1 MSDYKMY
8 QTVFNEGEDYM
19 SKKKKK
25 DKVIE
30 VYPGGKYKKLAKGNI
45 IALICMVVLAAI
57 LFYICIPAL
66 SIYSEAF
73 WLILIAALLLILL
86 ATLSWGMT
94 EVRHTRVSKIT
105 MYVTILAV
113 VCLIFGGITSMK
125 IFSSSKYASLLKVE
139 DGDFE
144 TDIKETESISDI
156 AIMDT
161 QTAVTIG
168 NRAIGSL
175 TDIVS
180 QFVVSEDYSQIDYNG
195 KPMKVA
201 PLEYAGLIKYFN
213 NRSDG
218 IPGYVMVDPVSN
230 EASYVELDKP
240 MKYTP
245 SAYFNE
251 DLRRHLRFQYPT
263 YLFNSYSF
271 ELDPDGNPYYV
282 CAVLKANAGIF
293 GARDIKGVVICDP
306 CTGDSQY
313 YDVADVPNW
322 VDRVYDGDLL
332 TQKYDWYGRLSGGFW
347 NSIFGNKGCKM
358 TTDDY
363 GYKVIDGDVWVYT
376 GVTSVNADES
386 NIGFVLMN
394 ERTAESK
401 YYKVSGAEEYS
412 AMSSAQGEVQHLGYV
427 ASFPSLINIGGE
439 PTYIMAMKDEA
450 GLVKMYALVNVQKYN
465 IVATGSS
472 QHEALSSYKKLMKE
486 NGISQNTD
494 SEEGEQSKL
503 INIET
508 IRYVDVSGDTIVYI
522 IDTQGN
528 VYKQTFAENES
539 LIFLKEGDR
548 ITVHYEQG
556 EDGINSLI
564 SYE

>member
-1 MSDYKMY
+1 MA
-8 QTVFNEGEDYM
+8 
-19 SKKKKK
+19 KKKKK
-25 DKVIE
+25 EKVVE
-30 VYPGGKYKKLAKGNI
+30 VFPDGKYKKLRKGNV
-45 IALICMVVLAAI
+45 IALICMVVLAAF
-57 LFYICIPAL
+57 LFYISIPAL
-66 SIYSEAF
+66 SIYSDTF
-73 WLILIAALLLILL
+73 WFILIVALVLILL
-86 ATLSWGMT
+86 ATLSWSIG
-94 EVRHTRVSKIT
+94 EVRHTRISKLT
-105 MYVTILAV
+105 MYVMLVAV
-113 VCLIFGGITSMK
+113 VFLILGAITSLK
-125 IFSSSKYASLLKVE
+125 IFSSSKYAGLLKVE

-144 TDIKETESISDI
+144 TDIKETESINDI

-161 QTAVTIG
+161 QTAITIG

-180 QFVVSEDYSQIDYNG
+180 QFLVSVDYSQIDYNG

-213 NRSDG
+213 NRKDG

-230 EASYVELDKP
+230 EANYVKLDKP

-251 DLRRHLRFQYPT
+251 NLERHLRFQYPT

-293 GARDIKGVVICDP
+293 GAKDVKGVVICDP
-306 CTGDSQY
+306 CTGESQY

-332 TQKYDWYGRLSGGFW
+332 TQKYDWYGRLSGGYW

-394 ERTAESK
+394 ERTAEAK
-401 YYKVSGAEEYS
+401 YYKISGAEEYS
-412 AMSSAQGEVQHLGYV
+412 AMSSAQGEVQHLGYI

-450 GLVKMYALVNVQKYN
+450 GLVKMYALVNVEKYN
-465 IVATGSS
+465 IVATGAS
-472 QHEALSSYKKLMKE
+472 QHEALSAYKKLMKE
-486 NGISQNTD
+486 NGISQGSD
-494 SEEGEQSKL
+494 SEAGELSKQ

-508 IRYVDVSGDTIVYI
+508 IRYVDVSGETIVYI
-522 IDTQGN
+522 IDKQGN
-528 VYKQTFAENES
+528 VYKQAFAENEA

-548 ITVHYEQG
+548 ITVHYEES
-556 EDGINSLI
+556 EDGIHSLI

>member
-1 MSDYKMY
+1 M
-8 QTVFNEGEDYM
+8 G
-19 SKKKKK
+19 KKK

-30 VYPGGKYKKLAKGNI
+30 VFPDGKYKKLRKGNVT
-45 IALICMVVLAAI
+45 ALLCMVVVAVV
-57 LFYICIPAL
+57 LFYISIPAL
-66 SIYSEAF
+66 SIYSDTF
-73 WLILIAALLLILL
+73 WFILIVALALIFV
-86 ATLSWGMT
+86 ATVSWNIG
-94 EVRHTRVSKIT
+94 EVRHTRISKLT
-105 MYVTILAV
+105 MYVMLAAAV
-113 VCLIFGGITSMK
+113 FLIIGGISSMK
-125 IFSSSKYASLLKVE
+125 IFSSSKYAGLLKVE

-161 QTAVTIG
+161 QTAITIG

-180 QFVVSEDYSQIDYNG
+180 QFVVSVDYSQIDYNG

-213 NRSDG
+213 NRKDG

-230 EASYVELDKP
+230 EANYVKLDKP

-251 DLRRHLRFQYPT
+251 NLERHLRFKYPT

-293 GARDIKGVVICDP
+293 GAKDVKGVVICDP
-306 CTGDSQY
+306 CTGESKY

-332 TQKYDWYGRLSGGFW
+332 TQKYDWYGRLSGGYW

-394 ERTAESK
+394 ERTAEAK
-401 YYKVSGAEEYS
+401 YYKISGAEEYS
-412 AMSSAQGEVQHLGYV
+412 AMSSAQGEVQHLGYI

-450 GLVKMYALVNVQKYN
+450 GLVKMYALVNVEKYN
-465 IVATGSS
+465 IVATGAS
-472 QHEALSSYKKLMKE
+472 QHEALSAYKKLMKE
-486 NGISQNTD
+486 NGISQGAD
-494 SEEGEQSKL
+494 SEAGELSKQ

-508 IRYVDVSGDTIVYI
+508 IRYVDVSGETIVYI
-522 IDTQGN
+522 IDKQGN
-528 VYKQTFAENES
+528 VYKQAFAENEA

-548 ITVHYEQG
+548 ITVHYEES
-556 EDGINSLI
+556 EDGIHSLI

>member
-1 MSDYKMY
+1 M
-8 QTVFNEGEDYM
+8 G
-19 SKKKKK
+19 KKK

-30 VYPGGKYKKLAKGNI
+30 VFPDGKYKKLRKGNVT
-45 IALICMVVLAAI
+45 ALLCMVVVAVV
-57 LFYICIPAL
+57 LFYISIPAL
-66 SIYSEAF
+66 SIYSDTF
-73 WLILIAALLLILL
+73 WFILIVALALIFV
-86 ATLSWGMT
+86 ATVSWNIG
-94 EVRHTRVSKIT
+94 EVRHTRISKLT
-105 MYVTILAV
+105 MYVMLAAAV
-113 VCLIFGGITSMK
+113 FLIIGGISSMK
-125 IFSSSKYASLLKVE
+125 IFSSSKYAGLLKVE

-161 QTAVTIG
+161 QTAITIG

-180 QFVVSEDYSQIDYNG
+180 QFVVSVDYSQIDYNG

-213 NRSDG
+213 NRKDG

-230 EASYVELDKP
+230 EANYVKLDKP

-251 DLRRHLRFQYPT
+251 NLERHLRFKYPT

-293 GARDIKGVVICDP
+293 GAKDVKGVVLCDP
-306 CTGDSQY
+306 CTGESKY

-332 TQKYDWYGRLSGGFW
+332 TQKYDWYGRLSGGYW

-394 ERTAESK
+394 ERTAEAK
-401 YYKVSGAEEYS
+401 YYKISGAEEYS
-412 AMSSAQGEVQHLGYV
+412 AMSSAQGEVQHLGYI

-450 GLVKMYALVNVQKYN
+450 GLVKMYALVNVEKYN
-465 IVATGSS
+465 IVATGAS
-472 QHEALSSYKKLMKE
+472 QHEALSAYKKLMKE
-486 NGISQNTD
+486 NGISQGSD
-494 SEEGEQSKL
+494 SEAGELSKQ

-508 IRYVDVSGDTIVYI
+508 IRYVDVSGETIVYI
-522 IDTQGN
+522 MDKQGN
-528 VYKQTFAENES
+528 VYKQAFAENEA

-548 ITVHYEQG
+548 ITVHYEES
-556 EDGINSLI
+556 EDGIHSLI

>member
-1 MSDYKMY
+1 MKGW
-8 QTVFNEGEDYM
+8 NEYM
-19 SKKKKK
+19 GKKKKE
-25 DKVIE
+25 KVVE
-30 VYPGGKYKKLAKGNI
+30 VYPDGKFKKIGKGNL
-45 IALICMVVLAAI
+45 IALAGMIVIAAI
-57 LFYICIPAL
+57 MFYIFIPAL
-66 SIYSEAF
+66 SIYSERF
-73 WLILIAALLLILL
+73 WFILIVALGLVFL
-86 ATLSWGMT
+86 ATLSWGLSKVQ
-94 EVRHTRVSKIT
+94 ETRLSRLT
-105 MYVTILAV
+105 LY
-113 VCLIFGGITSMK
+113 LIGISIVFFVIGGISSMQL
-125 IFSSSKYASLLKVE
+125 FSSSKYANLLTVL

-144 TDIKETESISDI
+144 TDIKETDRISDI

-161 QTAVTIG
+161 QTAITIG

-180 QFVVSEDYSQIDYNG
+180 QFVVSTSYSQIDYNG

-201 PLEYAGLIKYFN
+201 PLEYAGFIKYFN
-213 NRSDG
+213 NRKNG
-218 IPGYVMVDPVSN
+218 IPGYVMVDPVLN
-230 EASYVELDKP
+230 EANYVKLEQP

-245 SAYFNE
+245 SAFFHEN
-251 DLRRHLRFQYPT
+251 LQRHLRLQYPT
-263 YLFNSYSF
+263 FLFSSYSF

-282 CAVLKANAGIF
+282 CSVLKANAGIF
-293 GARDIKGVVICDP
+293 GARDVKGAVICDP
-306 CTGDSQY
+306 CTGESKY

-332 TQKYDWYGRLSGGFW
+332 IQKYDWYGRLSGGYW

-394 ERTAESK
+394 ERTSEAK

-412 AMSSAQGEVQHLGYV
+412 AMSSAQGEVQHLGYI

-439 PTYIMAMKDEA
+439 PTYIMAMKDGA

-472 QHEALSSYKKLMKE
+472 QQEALTAYKKLMKE
-486 NGISQNTD
+486 NGIHQSAGSD
-494 SEEGEQSKL
+494 EENVTKQ
-503 INIET
+503 IQIET
-508 IRYVDVSGDTIVYI
+508 IRYVQVNEETVVYLM
-522 IDTQGN
+522 DTQGA
-528 VYKQTFAENES
+528 VYKQPFAENES

-548 ITVHYEQG
+548 IKVHYEPA
-556 EDGINSLI
+556 EDGIHTLLE
-564 SYE
+564 YE

>member
-1 MSDYKMY
+1 MA
-8 QTVFNEGEDYM
+8 
-19 SKKKKK
+19 KKKKK
-25 DKVIE
+25 EKVVE
-30 VYPGGKYKKLAKGNI
+30 VFPDGKYKKLRKGNV
-45 IALICMVVLAAI
+45 IALICMVVLAAF
-57 LFYICIPAL
+57 LFYISIPAL
-66 SIYSEAF
+66 SIYSDTF
-73 WLILIAALLLILL
+73 WFILIVALALILL
-86 ATLSWGMT
+86 ATLSWSIG
-94 EVRHTRVSKIT
+94 EVRHTRISKLT
-105 MYVTILAV
+105 MYVMLVAV
-113 VCLIFGGITSMK
+113 VFLILGAITSLK
-125 IFSSSKYASLLKVE
+125 IFSSSKYAGLLKVE

-144 TDIKETESISDI
+144 TDIKETESINDI

-161 QTAVTIG
+161 QTAITIG

-180 QFVVSEDYSQIDYNG
+180 QFLVSVDYSQIDYNG

-213 NRSDG
+213 NRKDG

-230 EASYVELDKP
+230 EANYVKLDKP

-251 DLRRHLRFQYPT
+251 NLERHLRFQYPT

-293 GARDIKGVVICDP
+293 GAKDVKGVVICDP
-306 CTGDSQY
+306 CTGESQY

-332 TQKYDWYGRLSGGFW
+332 TQKYDWYGRLSGGYW

-394 ERTAESK
+394 ERTAEAK
-401 YYKVSGAEEYS
+401 YYKISGAEEYS
-412 AMSSAQGEVQHLGYV
+412 AMSSAQGEVQHLGYI

-450 GLVKMYALVNVQKYN
+450 GLVKMYALVNVEKYN
-465 IVATGSS
+465 IVATGAS
-472 QHEALSSYKKLMKE
+472 QHEALSAYKKLMKE
-486 NGISQNTD
+486 NGISQGSD
-494 SEEGEQSKL
+494 SEAGELSKQ

-508 IRYVDVSGDTIVYI
+508 IRYVDVSGETIVYI
-522 IDTQGN
+522 IDKQGN
-528 VYKQTFAENES
+528 VYKQAFAENEA

-548 ITVHYEQG
+548 ITVHYEES
-556 EDGINSLI
+556 EDGIHSLI

>member
-1 MSDYKMY
+1 M
-8 QTVFNEGEDYM
+8 G
-19 SKKKKK
+19 KKK

-30 VYPGGKYKKLAKGNI
+30 VFPDGKYKKLRKGNVT
-45 IALICMVVLAAI
+45 ALLCMVVVAVV
-57 LFYICIPAL
+57 LFYISIPAL
-66 SIYSEAF
+66 SIYSDTF
-73 WLILIAALLLILL
+73 WFILIVALALIFV
-86 ATLSWGMT
+86 ATVSWNIG
-94 EVRHTRVSKIT
+94 EVRHTRISKLT
-105 MYVTILAV
+105 MYVMLVAV
-113 VCLIFGGITSMK
+113 VFLIIGGISSMK
-125 IFSSSKYASLLKVE
+125 IFSASKYAGLLKVE
-139 DGDFE
+139 EGDFE
-144 TDIKETESISDI
+144 TDIKETDSISDI

-180 QFVVSEDYSQIDYNG
+180 QFVVSVDYSQIDYNG

-213 NRSDG
+213 NRKDG

-230 EASYVELDKP
+230 EANYVKLDKP

-251 DLRRHLRFQYPT
+251 NLERHLRFQYPT

-293 GARDIKGVVICDP
+293 GAKDVKGVVVCDP
-306 CTGDSQY
+306 CTGESKY

-332 TQKYDWYGRLSGGFW
+332 TQKYDWYGRLSGGYW

-358 TTDDY
+358 TTNDY

-394 ERTAESK
+394 ERTAEAK
-401 YYKVSGAEEYS
+401 YYKISGAEEYS
-412 AMSSAQGEVQHLGYV
+412 AMSSAQGEVQHLGYI

-450 GLVKMYALVNVQKYN
+450 GLVKMYALVNVEKYN
-465 IVATGSS
+465 IVATGAS
-472 QHEALSSYKKLMKE
+472 QHEALSAYIKLMKE
-486 NGISQNTD
+486 NGISQGSD
-494 SEEGEQSKL
+494 SEAGELSKQ

-508 IRYVDVSGDTIVYI
+508 IRYVDVSGETIVYI
-522 IDTQGN
+522 LDKQGN
-528 VYKQTFAENES
+528 VYKQAFAENEA

-548 ITVHYEQG
+548 ITVHYEES
-556 EDGINSLI
+556 EDGIHSLI

>member
-1 MSDYKMY
+1 M
-8 QTVFNEGEDYM
+8 G
-19 SKKKKK
+19 KKKKK
-25 DKVIE
+25 DKVVE
-30 VYPGGKYKKLAKGNI
+30 VFPDGKYKKLRKGNV
-45 IALICMVVLAAI
+45 IALICMVVLAAF
-57 LFYICIPAL
+57 LFYISIPAL
-66 SIYSEAF
+66 SIYSDTF
-73 WLILIAALLLILL
+73 WFILIVALALIFV
-86 ATLSWGMT
+86 ATLSWSVG
-94 EVRHTRVSKIT
+94 EVRHTRISKLT
-105 MYVTILAV
+105 MYVMLVAV
-113 VCLIFGGITSMK
+113 VFLIVGAITSLK
-125 IFSSSKYASLLKVE
+125 IFSSSKYAGLLKVE

-144 TDIKETESISDI
+144 TDIKETESINDI

-161 QTAVTIG
+161 QTAITIG

-180 QFVVSEDYSQIDYNG
+180 QFVVSVDYSQIDYNG

-213 NRSDG
+213 NRKDG
-218 IPGYVMVDPVSN
+218 IPGYVIVDPVSN
-230 EASYVELDKP
+230 EANYVKLDKP

-251 DLRRHLRFQYPT
+251 NLERHLRFQYPT

-271 ELDPDGNPYYV
+271 ELDPEGNPYYV

-293 GARDIKGVVICDP
+293 GAKDVKGVVICDP
-306 CTGDSQY
+306 CTGESKY
-313 YDVADVPNW
+313 YAVADVPNW

-332 TQKYDWYGRLSGGFW
+332 TQKYDWYGRLSGGYW

-394 ERTAESK
+394 ERTAEAK
-401 YYKVSGAEEYS
+401 YYKISGAEEYS
-412 AMSSAQGEVQHLGYV
+412 AMSSAQGEVQHLGYI

-450 GLVKMYALVNVQKYN
+450 GLVKMYALVNVEKYN
-465 IVATGSS
+465 IVATGAS
-472 QHEALSSYKKLMKE
+472 QHEALSAYKKLMKE
-486 NGISQNTD
+486 NGISQSSD
-494 SEEGEQSKL
+494 SEAGELSKQ

-508 IRYVDVSGDTIVYI
+508 IRYVDVGGETIVYI
-522 IDTQGN
+522 IDKQGN
-528 VYKQTFAENES
+528 VYKQAFAENEA

-548 ITVHYEQG
+548 IIVYYEES
-556 EDGINSLI
+556 EDGIHSLL

>member
-1 MSDYKMY
+1 M
-8 QTVFNEGEDYM
+8 G
-19 SKKKKK
+19 KKKKK
-25 DKVIE
+25 DKVVE
-30 VYPGGKYKKLAKGNI
+30 VFPDGKYRKLRKGNV
-45 IALICMVVLAAI
+45 IALFCMVVLAAF
-57 LFYICIPAL
+57 LFYISIPAL
-66 SIYSEAF
+66 SIYSDTF
-73 WLILIAALLLILL
+73 WFILIVALALVLL
-86 ATLSWGMT
+86 ATLSWGG
-94 EVRHTRVSKIT
+94 EVRHTRISKLT
-105 MYVTILAV
+105 MYVMLMAV
-113 VCLIFGGITSMK
+113 VFLIIGAVTSLK
-125 IFSSSKYASLLKVE
+125 IFSSSKYAGLLKVE

-144 TDIKETESISDI
+144 TDIRETESISDI

-161 QTAVTIG
+161 QTAITIG

-213 NRSDG
+213 NRRDG
-218 IPGYVMVDPVSN
+218 IPGYVIVDPVSN
-230 EASYVELDKP
+230 EANYVELDKP

-251 DLRRHLRFQYPT
+251 NLERHLRFQYPT

-271 ELDPDGNPYYV
+271 ELDPEGNPYYV

-293 GARDIKGVVICDP
+293 GAKDVKGVVICDP
-306 CTGDSQY
+306 CTGESKY
-313 YDVADVPNW
+313 YEVADVPNW

-332 TQKYDWYGRLSGGFW
+332 TRKYDWYGRLSGGYW
-347 NSIFGNKGCKM
+347 NSVFGNKGCKM

-394 ERTAESK
+394 ERTAEAR
-401 YYKVSGAEEYS
+401 YYKISGAEEYS
-412 AMSSAQGEVQHLGYV
+412 AMSSAQGEVQHLGYI

-450 GLVKMYALVNVQKYN
+450 GLVKMYALVNVEKYN
-465 IVATGSS
+465 IVATGAS
-472 QHEALSSYKKLMKE
+472 QHEALAAYKKLMKE
-486 NGISQNTD
+486 NGISQDSD
-494 SEEGEQSKL
+494 SEAGELSKQ

-508 IRYVDVSGDTIVYI
+508 IRYVDVSGETIVYI
-522 IDTQGN
+522 IDKQGN
-528 VYKQTFAENES
+528 VYKQAFVENEA

-548 ITVHYEQG
+548 ITVHYEES
-556 EDGINSLI
+556 EDGIHSLV

>member
-1 MSDYKMY
+1 M
-8 QTVFNEGEDYM
+8 G
-19 SKKKKK
+19 KKKKK
-25 DKVIE
+25 NKVIE
-30 VYPGGKYKKLAKGNI
+30 VHPEGKYGKLRIGNI
-45 IALICMVVLAAI
+45 IALICMVLLAAV

-66 SIYSEAF
+66 SIYSEVF
-73 WLILIAALLLILL
+73 WLILISALVLVMM
-86 ATLSWGMT
+86 ASFSWSIA
-94 EVRHTRVSKIT
+94 EVRHTRLSKIV
-105 MYVTILAV
+105 MYIAGLTV
-113 VCLIFGGITSMK
+113 VCFVIGGISSMK
-125 IFSSSKYASLLKVE
+125 LFSSSKYAGLIKV
-139 DGDFE
+139 DAGDFNTDIVE
-144 TDIKETESISDI
+144 TDSISDI

-161 QTAVTIG
+161 ETAITIG
-168 NRAIGSL
+168 DRAIGSL

-213 NRSDG
+213 NRKNG

-230 EASYVELDKP
+230 EASYVKLEKP

-251 DLRRHLRFQYPT
+251 DLKRHLRFQYPT
-263 YLFNSYSF
+263 CLFNSYSF
-271 ELDPDGNPYYV
+271 ELDPEGNPYYI
-282 CAVLKANAGIF
+282 CAVLKANAGAF
-293 GARDIKGVVICDP
+293 GARDVKGVVICDP
-306 CTGDSQY
+306 CTGDSRY

-332 TQKYDWYGRLSGGFW
+332 IKKYDWFGRLSGGYW
-347 NSIFGNKGCKM
+347 NSIFGNKGCKK

-363 GYKVIDGDVWVYT
+363 GYKVIGGDVWVYT

-394 ERTAESK
+394 ERTAESR
-401 YYKVSGAEEYS
+401 YYQISGAEEYS

-450 GLVKMYALVNVQKYN
+450 GLVKMYAMVNVQKYN

-472 QHEALSSYKKLMKE
+472 QQEALSSYKKLMKE
-486 NGISQNTD
+486 NGISQAGTM
-494 SEEGEQSKL
+494 EESGQSKR
-503 INIET
+503 INIDT
-508 IRYVDVSGDTIVYI
+508 IRYVDVSGDTWVYI
-522 IDTQGN
+522 TDTQGN
-528 VYKQTFAENES
+528 AYKQAFSENES
-539 LIFLKEGDR
+539 LIFLKEGDQ
-548 ITVHYEQG
+548 VMVYYE
-556 EDGINSLI
+556 ENESGIHSLI

>member
-1 MSDYKMY
+1 MA
-8 QTVFNEGEDYM
+8 
-19 SKKKKK
+19 KKKKK
-25 DKVIE
+25 EKVVE
-30 VYPGGKYKKLAKGNI
+30 VFPDGKYKKLRKGNV
-45 IALICMVVLAAI
+45 IALICMVVLAAF
-57 LFYICIPAL
+57 LFYISIPAL
-66 SIYSEAF
+66 SIYSDTF
-73 WLILIAALLLILL
+73 WFILIVALVLILL
-86 ATLSWGMT
+86 ATLSWSIG
-94 EVRHTRVSKIT
+94 EVRHTRISKLT
-105 MYVTILAV
+105 MYVMLVAV
-113 VCLIFGGITSMK
+113 VFLILGAITSLK
-125 IFSSSKYASLLKVE
+125 IFSSSKYAGLLKVE

-144 TDIKETESISDI
+144 TDIKETESINDI

-161 QTAVTIG
+161 QTAITIG

-180 QFVVSEDYSQIDYNG
+180 QFLVSVDYSQIDYNG

-213 NRSDG
+213 NRKDG

-230 EASYVELDKP
+230 EANYVKLDKP

-251 DLRRHLRFQYPT
+251 NLERHLRFQYPT

-293 GARDIKGVVICDP
+293 GAKDVKGVVICDP
-306 CTGDSQY
+306 CTGESQY

-332 TQKYDWYGRLSGGFW
+332 TQKYDWYGRLSGGYW

-394 ERTAESK
+394 ERTAEAK
-401 YYKVSGAEEYS
+401 YYKISGAEEYS
-412 AMSSAQGEVQHLGYV
+412 AMSSAQGEVQHLGYI

-439 PTYIMAMKDEA
+439 PTYIMAMK
-450 GLVKMYALVNVQKYN
+450 G
-465 IVATGSS
+465 
-472 QHEALSSYKKLMKE
+472 
-486 NGISQNTD
+486 
-494 SEEGEQSKL
+494 
-503 INIET
+503 
-508 IRYVDVSGDTIVYI
+508 
-522 IDTQGN
+522 
-528 VYKQTFAENES
+528 
-539 LIFLKEGDR
+539 
-548 ITVHYEQG
+548 
-556 EDGINSLI
+556 
-564 SYE
+564 

>member
-1 MSDYKMY
+1 M
-8 QTVFNEGEDYM
+8 G
-19 SKKKKK
+19 KKKKK
-25 DKVIE
+25 DKVVE
-30 VYPGGKYKKLAKGNI
+30 VFPDGKYKKLRKGNV
-45 IALICMVVLAAI
+45 IALICMVVLAAF
-57 LFYICIPAL
+57 LFYISIPAL
-66 SIYSEAF
+66 SIYSDTF
-73 WLILIAALLLILL
+73 WFILIVALALIFV
-86 ATLSWGMT
+86 ATLSWSVG
-94 EVRHTRVSKIT
+94 EVRHTRISKLT
-105 MYVTILAV
+105 MYVMLVAV
-113 VCLIFGGITSMK
+113 VFLIVGAITSLK
-125 IFSSSKYASLLKVE
+125 IFSSSKYAGLLKVE

-144 TDIKETESISDI
+144 TDIKETESINDI

-161 QTAVTIG
+161 QTAITIG

-180 QFVVSEDYSQIDYNG
+180 QFVVSVDYSQIDYNG

-213 NRSDG
+213 NRKDG
-218 IPGYVMVDPVSN
+218 IPGYVIVDPVSN
-230 EASYVELDKP
+230 EANYVKLDKP

-251 DLRRHLRFQYPT
+251 NLERHLRFQYPT

-271 ELDPDGNPYYV
+271 ELDPEGNPYYV

-293 GARDIKGVVICDP
+293 GAKDVKGVVICDP
-306 CTGDSQY
+306 CTGESKY
-313 YDVADVPNW
+313 YAVADVPNW

-332 TQKYDWYGRLSGGFW
+332 TRKYDWYGRLSGGYW

-394 ERTAESK
+394 ERTAEAK
-401 YYKVSGAEEYS
+401 YYKISGAEEYS
-412 AMSSAQGEVQHLGYV
+412 AMSSAQGEVQHLGYI

-450 GLVKMYALVNVQKYN
+450 GLVKMYALVNVEKYN
-465 IVATGSS
+465 IVATGAS
-472 QHEALSSYKKLMKE
+472 QHEALSAYKKLMKE
-486 NGISQNTD
+486 NGISQSSD
-494 SEEGEQSKL
+494 SEAGELSKQ

-508 IRYVDVSGDTIVYI
+508 IRYVDVGGETIVYI
-522 IDTQGN
+522 IDKQGN
-528 VYKQTFAENES
+528 VYKQAFAENEA

-548 ITVHYEQG
+548 IIVYYEES
-556 EDGINSLI
+556 EDGIHSLL

>member
-1 MSDYKMY
+1 MRMA
-8 QTVFNEGEDYM
+8 Q
-19 SKKKKK
+19 KKKK
-25 DKVIE
+25 DKVVE
-30 VYPGGKYKKLAKGNI
+30 VFPDGKYKKLRKGNV
-45 IALICMVVLAAI
+45 IALICMVVLAAF
-57 LFYICIPAL
+57 LFYISIPAL
-66 SIYSEAF
+66 SIYSDTF
-73 WLILIAALLLILL
+73 WFILIVALALILL
-86 ATLSWGMT
+86 ATLSWSIG
-94 EVRHTRVSKIT
+94 EVRHTRISKLT
-105 MYVTILAV
+105 MYVMMIAV
-113 VCLIFGGITSMK
+113 VFLILGAITSLK
-125 IFSSSKYASLLKVE
+125 IFSSSKYAGLLKVE

-161 QTAVTIG
+161 QTAITIG

-180 QFVVSEDYSQIDYNG
+180 QFVVSVDYSQIDYNG

-213 NRSDG
+213 NRKEG
-218 IPGYVMVDPVSN
+218 IPGYVIVDPVSN
-230 EASYVELDKP
+230 EANYVKLDKP

-245 SAYFNE
+245 SAFFNE
-251 DLRRHLRFQYPT
+251 NLERHLRFQYPT

-293 GARDIKGVVICDP
+293 GAKDVKGVVICDP
-306 CTGDSQY
+306 CTGESKY
-313 YDVADVPNW
+313 YDVADVPSW

-332 TQKYDWYGRLSGGFW
+332 TQKYDWYGRLSGGYW

-394 ERTAESK
+394 ERTAEAK
-401 YYKVSGAEEYS
+401 YYKISGAEEYS
-412 AMSSAQGEVQHLGYV
+412 AMSSAQGEVQHLGYI

-450 GLVKMYALVNVQKYN
+450 GLVKMYALVNVEKYN
-465 IVATGSS
+465 IVATGAS
-472 QHEALSSYKKLMKE
+472 QHEALSAYKKLMKE
-486 NGISQNTD
+486 NGISQGAG
-494 SEEGEQSKL
+494 SEEDELSKQ

-508 IRYVDVSGDTIVYI
+508 IRYVDVGGETIVYI
-522 IDTQGN
+522 IDKQGN
-528 VYKQTFAENES
+528 VYKQAFAENEA

-548 ITVHYEQG
+548 IIVYYEES
-556 EDGINSLI
+556 EDGIHSLI

>member
-1 MSDYKMY
+1 MSKKH
-8 QTVFNEGEDYM
+8 
-19 SKKKKK
+19 KKKKK
-25 DKVIE
+25 VVE
-30 VYPGGKYKKLAKGNI
+30 VYPDGKYKKLEKGNA
-45 IALICMVVLAAI
+45 IALLCMLVIAII

-66 SIYSEAF
+66 SIYSEVF
-73 WLILIAALLLILL
+73 WLILICVLILIFM
-86 ATLSWGMT
+86 ATLSWSTVEMQY
-94 EVRHTRVSKIT
+94 TRVSKIV
-105 MYVTILAV
+105 MYTGFLALALFIV
-113 VCLIFGGITSMK
+113 GGISSMK
-125 IFSSSKYASLLKVE
+125 LFSSSKYAGLLKVQ
-139 DGDFE
+139 DGNFEQDIVE
-144 TDIKETESISDI
+144 TDSINDI

-161 QTAVTIG
+161 QTAITIG
-168 NRAIGSL
+168 DRAIGSL

-213 NRSDG
+213 NRSTG

-263 YLFNSYSF
+263 YIFNSYSF
-271 ELDPDGNPYYV
+271 ELDPEGNPYYI
-282 CAVLKANAGIF
+282 CAVLKANAGMF
-293 GARDIKGVVICDP
+293 GARDVKGVVICDP

-313 YDVADVPNW
+313 YSVGDIPNW

-332 TQKYDWYGRLSGGFW
+332 VQKYDWFGKLSGGYW
-347 NSIFGNKGCKM
+347 NSIFGNKGCKK

-394 ERTAESK
+394 ERTAESR
-401 YYKVSGAEEYS
+401 YYQISGAEEYS

-472 QHEALSSYKKLMKE
+472 QREALSSYKKLMKE
-486 NGISQNTD
+486 NGVSQSVTD
-494 SEEGEQSKL
+494 EKSEKSKL
-503 INIET
+503 INIDT
-508 IRYVDVSGDTIVYI
+508 IRYVNINGETIVYI
-522 IDTQGN
+522 TDMQEN
-528 VYKQTFAENES
+528 VYKQSFAENES

-548 ITVHYEQG
+548 ITVYYE
-556 EDGINSLI
+556 DSDSKIYNMTA
-564 SYE
+564 YE

>member
-1 MSDYKMY
+1 M
-8 QTVFNEGEDYM
+8 G
-19 SKKKKK
+19 KKKKK
-25 DKVIE
+25 EKVIE
-30 VYPGGKYKKLAKGNI
+30 VFPNGKYKKLKMGNV
-45 IALICMVVLAAI
+45 IALICMMVIAAF
-57 LFYICIPAL
+57 LFYISIPAL
-66 SIYSEAF
+66 SIYSDSF
-73 WLILIAALLLILL
+73 WMILIVALALVML
-86 ATLSWGMT
+86 ATLSWG
-94 EVRHTRVSKIT
+94 RDGIHHTRFSKCT
-105 MYVTILAV
+105 MYVIIVAV
-113 VCLIFGGITSMK
+113 VCLIIGSITSFQ
-125 IFSSSKYASLLKVE
+125 IFSSSKYAGLLTVE
-139 DGDFE
+139 EGDFE
-144 TDIKETESISDI
+144 TDIKETDSISDI

-161 QTAVTIG
+161 QTAITIG

-180 QFVVSEDYSQIDYNG
+180 QFVVSVDYSQIDYNG

-201 PLEYAGLIKYFN
+201 PLEYAGIIKYFN
-213 NRSDG
+213 NRSNG
-218 IPGYVMVDPVSN
+218 IPGYVIVDPVSN
-230 EASYVELDKP
+230 EANYVKLDKP

-251 DLRRHLRFQYPT
+251 NLSRHLRFQYPT
-263 YLFNSYSF
+263 FLFNSYSF

-282 CAVLKANAGIF
+282 CAVLKANAGLF
-293 GARDIKGVVICDP
+293 GARDVKGVVICDP
-306 CTGDSQY
+306 CTGDSKY

-332 TQKYDWYGRLSGGFW
+332 TQKYDWYGRLSGGYW

-394 ERTAESK
+394 ERTAEAK
-401 YYKVSGAEEYS
+401 YYKISGAEEYS
-412 AMSSAQGEVQHLGYV
+412 AMSSAQGEVQHLGYI

-450 GLVKMYALVNVQKYN
+450 GLVKMYALVNVEKYN
-465 IVATGSS
+465 IVATGAS
-472 QHEALSSYKKLMKE
+472 QQEALSSYKKLMKE
-486 NGISQNTD
+486 NGIGQSAD
-494 SEEGEQSKL
+494 SGEDLSKQ
-503 INIET
+503 ISIET
-508 IRYVDVSGDTIVYI
+508 IRYVDMNGETFVYI
-522 IDTQGN
+522 MDKQGN
-528 VYKQTFAENES
+528 VYKQAFADNEA

-548 ITVHYEQG
+548 ITVHYEER
-556 EDGINSLI
+556 EDGIHTLI

>member
-1 MSDYKMY
+1 MKIKSNKQSSFQKSYKGGREKIVKMKS
-8 QTVFNEGEDYM
+8 E
-19 SKKKKK
+19 
-25 DKVIE
+25 
-30 VYPGGKYKKLAKGNI
+30 GKYKRLEKGNVI
-45 IALICMVVLAAI
+45 GLVIMLIMAVI
-57 LFYICIPAL
+57 LYYLCIPAL
-66 SIYSEAF
+66 SIYSEVF
-73 WLILIAALLLILL
+73 WLILIAVLILICL
-86 ATLSWGMT
+86 AALSWKMNKIGIIDAH
-94 EVRHTRVSKIT
+94 HTKVSKVA
-105 MYVTILAV
+105 MYAAIFATG
-113 VCLIFGGITSMK
+113 CLIIGYISSMK
-125 IFSSSKYASLLKVE
+125 LFSSSKYAGLLKVE
-139 DGDFE
+139 DGNFE
-144 TDIKETESISDI
+144 TDIVETDRISDI

-161 QTAVTIG
+161 KTAITIG
-168 NRAIGSL
+168 DRAIGSL

-213 NRSDG
+213 NRSTG

-230 EASYVELDKP
+230 EASYVELEKP

-251 DLRRHLRFQYPT
+251 NLRRHLRFQYPT

-271 ELDPDGNPYYV
+271 ELDPEGNPYYI

-293 GARDIKGVVICDP
+293 GARDVRGVVICDP
-306 CTGDSQY
+306 CTGDSQFFNLE
-313 YDVADVPNW
+313 DIPNW

-332 TQKYDWYGRLSGGFW
+332 TKKYDWFGKLSGGYW
-347 NSIFGNKGCKM
+347 NSIFGNKGCKK

-394 ERTAESK
+394 ERTAEAK
-401 YYKVSGAEEYS
+401 YYQISGAEEYS

-472 QHEALSSYKKLMKE
+472 QQEALSSYKKLMKE
-486 NGISQNTD
+486 NGIAQASGVEK
-494 SEEGEQSKL
+494 SEKSKL
-503 INIET
+503 IDIDT
-508 IRYVDVSGDTIVYI
+508 IRYVNMNGDTVVYI
-522 IDTQGN
+522 SDTQGN
-528 VYKQTFAENES
+528 VYKQTFAENEA
-539 LIFLKEGDR
+539 LIFLKEGDH
-548 ITVHYEQG
+548 ITVYYEESDSQ
-556 EDGINSLI
+556 IYNMTA
-564 SYE
+564 YE

>member
-1 MSDYKMY
+1 MA
-8 QTVFNEGEDYM
+8 
-19 SKKKKK
+19 KKKKK
-25 DKVIE
+25 EKVVE
-30 VYPGGKYKKLAKGNI
+30 VFPDGKYKKLRKGNV
-45 IALICMVVLAAI
+45 IALICMVVLAAF
-57 LFYICIPAL
+57 LFYISIPAL
-66 SIYSEAF
+66 SIYSDTF
-73 WLILIAALLLILL
+73 WFILIVALALILL
-86 ATLSWGMT
+86 ATLSWSIG
-94 EVRHTRVSKIT
+94 EVRHTRISKLT
-105 MYVTILAV
+105 MYVMLVAV
-113 VCLIFGGITSMK
+113 VFLILGAITSLK
-125 IFSSSKYASLLKVE
+125 IFSSSKYAGLLKVE

-144 TDIKETESISDI
+144 TDIKETESINDI

-161 QTAVTIG
+161 QTAITIG

-180 QFVVSEDYSQIDYNG
+180 QFLVSVDYSQIDYNG

-213 NRSDG
+213 NRKDG

-230 EASYVELDKP
+230 EANYVKLDKP

-251 DLRRHLRFQYPT
+251 NLERHLRFQYPT

-293 GARDIKGVVICDP
+293 GAKDVKGVVICDP
-306 CTGDSQY
+306 CTGESQY

-332 TQKYDWYGRLSGGFW
+332 TQKYDWYGRLSGGYW

-394 ERTAESK
+394 ERTAEAK
-401 YYKVSGAEEYS
+401 YYKISGAEEYS
-412 AMSSAQGEVQHLGYV
+412 AMSSAQGEVQHLGYI

-450 GLVKMYALVNVQKYN
+450 GLVKMYALVNVEKYN
-465 IVATGSS
+465 IVATGAS
-472 QHEALSSYKKLMKE
+472 QHEALSAYKKLMKE
-486 NGISQNTD
+486 NGISQGSD
-494 SEEGEQSKL
+494 SETGELSKQ

-508 IRYVDVSGDTIVYI
+508 IRYVDVSGETIVYI
-522 IDTQGN
+522 IDKQGN
-528 VYKQTFAENES
+528 VYKQAFAENEA

-548 ITVHYEQG
+548 ITVHYEES
-556 EDGINSLI
+556 EDGIHSLI

>member
-1 MSDYKMY
+1 MA
-8 QTVFNEGEDYM
+8 
-19 SKKKKK
+19 KKKKK
-25 DKVIE
+25 DKVVE
-30 VYPGGKYKKLAKGNI
+30 VFPDGKYKKLRKGNV
-45 IALICMVVLAAI
+45 IALICMVVLAAF
-57 LFYICIPAL
+57 LFYISIPAL
-66 SIYSEAF
+66 SIYSDTF
-73 WLILIAALLLILL
+73 WFILIVALALILL
-86 ATLSWGMT
+86 ATLSWSIG
-94 EVRHTRVSKIT
+94 EVRHTRISKLT
-105 MYVTILAV
+105 MYVMMIAV
-113 VCLIFGGITSMK
+113 VFLILGAITSLK
-125 IFSSSKYASLLKVE
+125 IFSSSKYAGLLKVE

-161 QTAVTIG
+161 QTAITIG

-180 QFVVSEDYSQIDYNG
+180 QFVVSVDYSQIDYNG

-213 NRSDG
+213 NRKEG
-218 IPGYVMVDPVSN
+218 IPGYVIVDPVSN
-230 EASYVELDKP
+230 EANYVKLDKP

-245 SAYFNE
+245 SAFFNE
-251 DLRRHLRFQYPT
+251 NLERHLRFQYPT

-293 GARDIKGVVICDP
+293 GAKDVKGVVICDP
-306 CTGDSQY
+306 CTGESKY

-332 TQKYDWYGRLSGGFW
+332 TQKYDWYGRLSGGYW

-394 ERTAESK
+394 ERTAEAK
-401 YYKVSGAEEYS
+401 YYKISGAEEYS
-412 AMSSAQGEVQHLGYV
+412 AMSSAQGEVQHLGYI

-450 GLVKMYALVNVQKYN
+450 GLVKMYALVNVEKYN
-465 IVATGSS
+465 IVATGAS
-472 QHEALSSYKKLMKE
+472 QHEALSAYKKLMKE
-486 NGISQNTD
+486 NGISQGAD
-494 SEEGEQSKL
+494 SEAGELSKQ

-508 IRYVDVSGDTIVYI
+508 IRYVDVSGETIVYI
-522 IDTQGN
+522 IDKQGN
-528 VYKQTFAENES
+528 VYKQAFAENEA

-548 ITVHYEQG
+548 ITVHYEES
-556 EDGINSLI
+556 EDGIHSLI

>member
-1 MSDYKMY
+1 M
-8 QTVFNEGEDYM
+8 G
-19 SKKKKK
+19 KKK

-30 VYPGGKYKKLAKGNI
+30 VFPDGQYEKLKKGNV
-45 IALICMVVLAAI
+45 IALICMIVVAAV
-57 LFYICIPAL
+57 LFYRSIPAL
-66 SIYSEAF
+66 SIYSYNF
-73 WLILIAALLLILL
+73 WSILIVALVLIFL
-86 ATLSWGMT
+86 ATLSFSAGK
-94 EVRHTRVSKIT
+94 VRHTRISKLT
-105 MYVTILAV
+105 MYVLLIVV
-113 VCLIFGGITSMK
+113 VCFIVGGITSMK
-125 IFSSSKYASLLKVE
+125 IFSSVKYAGLLKVE
-139 DGDFE
+139 DGDFN
-144 TDIKETESISDI
+144 TDIKETDSISDI

-161 QTAVTIG
+161 QTAITIG

-180 QFVVSEDYSQIDYNG
+180 QFVVSNDYSQIDYNG

-213 NRSDG
+213 NRKTG

-230 EASYVELDKP
+230 EANYVELEKP

-245 SAYFNE
+245 SACFNE
-251 DLRRHLRFQYPT
+251 NLERHLRFQYPT
-263 YLFNSYSF
+263 YLFNSFSF
-271 ELDPDGNPYYV
+271 ELDSEGNPYYI

-293 GARDIKGVVICDP
+293 GAKDVKGVVICDP
-306 CTGDSQY
+306 CTGDSKY

-332 TQKYDWYGRLSGGFW
+332 TQKYDWYGRLSGGYW

-394 ERTAESK
+394 ERTSEAK
-401 YYKVSGAEEYS
+401 YYKISGAEEYS
-412 AMSSAQGEVQHLGYV
+412 AMSSAQGEVQHLGYI

-450 GLVKMYALVNVQKYN
+450 GLVKMYALVNVEKYN
-465 IVATGSS
+465 IVATGAS
-472 QHEALSSYKKLMKE
+472 QNEALSAYKKLMKE
-486 NGISQNTD
+486 NGISQSVD
-494 SEEGEQSKL
+494 LEEGDISTK
-503 INIET
+503 ITIET
-508 IRYVDVSGDTIVYI
+508 IRYVDVSGDTIVYLM
-522 IDTQGN
+522 DTKGN
-528 VYKQTFAENES
+528 VYKQAFAENES

-548 ITVHYEQG
+548 ITVHYVES
-556 EDGINSLI
+556 EDGIHSLI